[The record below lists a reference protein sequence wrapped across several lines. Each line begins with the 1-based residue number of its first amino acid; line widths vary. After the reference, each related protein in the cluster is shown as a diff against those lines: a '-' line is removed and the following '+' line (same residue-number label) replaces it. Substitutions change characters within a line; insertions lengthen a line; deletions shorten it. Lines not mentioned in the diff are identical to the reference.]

1 MSYFEDSFQRAH
13 TGNGGMTTSLA
24 MGVAGSAAQRRAA
37 MFPLSPLINNGRS
50 QIVTANAPLLDPRA
64 GEWGAGAA
72 CALAGIARRLVDSH
86 PMKRAAV
93 VDVLSALHSLTLARD
108 QHDSL

>member
-64 GEWGAGAA
+64 YHTPTTPQQMLE
-72 CALAGIARRLVDSH
+72 LVSDQWLNRSKRVH
-86 PMKRAAV
+86 DRAAV
-93 VDVLSALHSLTLARD
+93 ERMLAD
-108 QHDSL
+108 ISE